1 MLRGSVSSEHSVWGC
16 NKGAGLSDVRLLS
29 NTASRQHSFEAIQLL
44 MQMNLDPHL
53 HRAVCV
59 EVANSGRDNNSRYR
73 PEDMTLMVSNDD
85 LQRARSSLAEAE
97 LAPRPSDRYLA
108 AHLAALRVVA
118 VVLSHR
124 APPTTGRLNGR
135 TRNGRSQNS
144 SAQNSSAQNGSA
156 QNGRSQNGRRQN
168 AWRMLAEVAPELAE
182 WAAFFAA
189 TEPKRDA
196 IRAGATSIVSE
207 READDLVR
215 DAEAFLRVVERA
227 VGFSAGF
234 RAGFSTGFRAEA
246 ASTRGFSSMSERSS
260 DAASH

>member
-1 MLRGSVSSEHSVWGC
+1 MP
-16 NKGAGLSDVRLLS
+16 
-29 NTASRQHSFEAIQLL
+29 
-44 MQMNLDPHL
+44 MNLDPHL
-53 HRAVCV
+53 HRGVCV
-59 EVANSGRDNNSRYR
+59 EVGNAGRDSNSRHR

-124 APPTTGRLNGR
+124 APPTTGRPNGR
-135 TRNGRSQNS
+135 ARNGRPQNS
-144 SAQNSSAQNGSA
+144 SAQIGSA
-156 QNGRSQNGRRQN
+156 QKGRSQNGRRQN

-196 IRAGATSIVSE
+196 IRAGATSIVSG

-234 RAGFSTGFRAEA
+234 RAGFSTGFKAEA
-246 ASTRGFSSMSERSS
+246 GSTPGFSSMSERSS

>member
-1 MLRGSVSSEHSVWGC
+1 
-16 NKGAGLSDVRLLS
+16 
-29 NTASRQHSFEAIQLL
+29 
-44 MQMNLDPHL
+44 
-53 HRAVCV
+53 
-59 EVANSGRDNNSRYR
+59 
-73 PEDMTLMVSNDD
+73 MVSNED

-260 DAASH
+260 DAASQ